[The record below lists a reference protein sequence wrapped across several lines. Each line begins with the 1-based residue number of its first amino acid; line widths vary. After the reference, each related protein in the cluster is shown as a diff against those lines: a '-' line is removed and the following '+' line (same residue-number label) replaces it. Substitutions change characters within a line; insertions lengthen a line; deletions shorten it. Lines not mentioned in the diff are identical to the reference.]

1 MVAEFILSI
10 QSLIET
16 VTRDIARAER
26 DNDLIY
32 HQDVPNAANLEAIPE
47 ASVAQFTVIP
57 GLKNPQSVLEN
68 ENVIFGEMPSWGAVE
83 AISKSGVL
91 LINMELY

>member
-1 MVAEFILSI
+1 MVADFISPI

-16 VTRDIARAER
+16 ITRDIARAER

-32 HQDVPNAANLEAIPE
+32 HQDVPNAAEAIPE
-47 ASVAQFTVIP
+47 ASVAQFTVVP